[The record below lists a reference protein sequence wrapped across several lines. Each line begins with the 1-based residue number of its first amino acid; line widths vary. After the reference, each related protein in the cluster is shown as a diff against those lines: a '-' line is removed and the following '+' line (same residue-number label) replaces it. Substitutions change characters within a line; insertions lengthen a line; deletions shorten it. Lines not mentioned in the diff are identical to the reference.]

1 MKHAW
6 VMVTALALAHVDAAA
21 AQSVQQKA
29 TSKTVSA
36 AQVMRELIAQTEK
49 EMVGVAEEM
58 PADKY
63 DFAPTQGLFRGVRTF
78 AKQIKHAAAVQHLA
92 AASLLG
98 EPITAEMAEERGPDS
113 AITKADIV
121 KYLKDSFAALNR
133 AAGTIDEKNAFVPI
147 KGAFGL
153 NPETR
158 VGTMM
163 VALTHSSNHYGQ
175 MVEYLRMNGHA
186 PPQ

>member
-1 MKHAW
+1 MNREIPML
-6 VMVTALALAHVDAAA
+6 VVLVLAAA
-21 AQSVQQKA
+21 GAASAQPAAAKA
-29 TSKTVSA
+29 VA
-36 AQVMRELIAQTEK
+36 PAQVIRELIAQTEK
-49 EMVGVAEEM
+49 EIVGVAEEM

-98 EPITAEMAEERGPDS
+98 EPITAEMSEERGPDS
-113 AITKADIV
+113 ARTKAEIV

-133 AAGTIDEKNAFVPI
+133 AAGTIDEKNAFLPV
-147 KGAFGL
+147 KDVFGL